1 MVRKSILQN
10 QFRGIEQQK
19 AIILHYVPRTSFKQ
33 FFSLQYGQYEI
44 NLAKY
49 LQIRNLKR
57 SKLKLW
63 KLTTVSYVLRIPI
76 LRMRASCPLNSG
88 PTLIYRNQ
96 IPALNS
102 SEIQNSVQTTSTD
115 RQVETKIALQNII
128 NILVQCF
135 YLQYIFHDNTR
146 RVLSPSSNHRTCIPG
161 AICEAF
167 IQLHK

>member
-1 MVRKSILQN
+1 MVVIWHTDHAEMCFCVRMDTQRLRKQM
-10 QFRGIEQQK
+10 
-19 AIILHYVPRTSFKQ
+19 SFA
-33 FFSLQYGQYEI
+33 YEKFI
-44 NLAKY
+44 
-49 LQIRNLKR
+49 
-57 SKLKLW
+57 
-63 KLTTVSYVLRIPI
+63 LTTCSPI
-76 LRMRASCPLNSG
+76 C
-88 PTLIYRNQ
+88 
-96 IPALNS
+96 
-102 SEIQNSVQTTSTD
+102 STD